1 MATTIQP
8 SFAKG
13 EIGPSLYGRVDTAAY
28 QVALRTAINTVV
40 HSHGGVSN
48 RAGLRFLCPVKDH
61 SNMPVLLPFNFKATD
76 TYVLEFGN
84 LYMRVVR
91 EDAQVL
97 EATKT
102 ITAATQANPVVVSIT
117 AHGYSNGDHVFV
129 SGVGGMTELNGRWF
143 VVANKNAGD
152 FELTSPYDGSNIDGT
167 SFTTYT
173 TGGDCGKVFEISTP
187 YAQADLDKLTFTQS
201 ADVMTITHSSYAIR
215 ELSRTGH
222 NAWTLTQPTFAP
234 SIPDP
239 TTVAVTVNGVDND
252 IYWKYKVTAV
262 KKETFEESLAGIN
275 SSGLTVISATAAN
288 PVNVNITSHNLDT
301 GDEVELTGFTEMTE
315 VNGRRFVITKVDAN
329 NFTLDE
335 EDGTDGRTA
344 ESTGGANTC
353 YATFVGTGT
362 TAAPTGTTVPDNTI
376 TYAAVAGAV
385 RYLIYRAKG
394 GEGDYG
400 FLAETAELTYTDAA
414 LNAGGTASTTLET
427 DLALAPPV
435 ARDPFLL
442 SVDYPGAVGYYQQRR
457 VFGGSTGKPDT
468 SEYSKTGH
476 QSNFSKSRPLQADDA
491 ITATLNSRRV
501 NQIRHYV
508 PGKDLVVL
516 TEGAEWRINSGDNS
530 GFAAETLKQE
540 PQTNWGANYMPPIVV
555 GQTILYGQENS
566 AAVRSL
572 GYQLNIDGYNGTDLT
587 LLAPHI
593 FETYTMVAW
602 GYVRSPDPLTVT
614 VRSDGQ
620 AAAMTFNQEQEV
632 LAWSRWNTRGG
643 KFKWATSVRP
653 SSSEIDE
660 AVYFVVERVIDGN
673 TVGFIERLSSR
684 RFEDIQDAFFVDSG
698 LSLDDPKA
706 VTGSTAAD
714 PVVLTVAAHG
724 FDDGDEVHIEGIQW
738 TPQYDTKDNETNPD
752 QLNGGRYHVLDSATN
767 SFALGSAD
775 REAFVTG
782 VTQANP
788 GVVSAAD
795 HGFSDGDLI
804 NLQDLTGMVEAN
816 NNVYK
821 VTNKTTDTF
830 ELNTVADAT
839 VNTTGFTAYTG
850 GGQVHHVV
858 DGSAFK
864 AYVSGGNARKA
875 VTTIFGLNHLEG
887 EAVDILA
894 NGNVVTDKTIT
905 AGKVTLDQKS
915 SRVHVGKKLVA
926 DVEPL
931 NVEAPDGTI
940 QGKLTKISR
949 VVVRVAKTRGLLI
962 GPTADNLTEMK
973 WRELENMDEPTA
985 MLTGDNQQTLP
996 PSWHSNGRFFVRQ
1009 NSPLP
1014 FTILAL
1020 IPNIEVED

>member
-1 MATTIQP
+1 MATVIQP

-28 QVALRTAINTVV
+28 QVALRTARNVII

-48 RAGLRFLCPVKDH
+48 RPGTRFLCPVKDH
-61 SNMPVLLPFNFKATD
+61 ANIPVLLPFDFKATD

-97 EATKT
+97 ETTKT
-102 ITAATQANPVVVSIT
+102 ITAATKASPVVVDVAS
-117 AHGYSNGDHVFV
+117 HGYSNGDHVFI

-143 VVANKNAGD
+143 IVANKNAGD
-152 FELTSPYDGSNIDGT
+152 FELTSPYDSSNIDGT

-187 YAQADLDKLTFTQS
+187 YAQADLDKLVFTQS
-201 ADVMTITHSSYAIR
+201 ADVMTITHSTYAPR
-215 ELSRTGH
+215 ELGRTDH
-222 NAWTLTQPTFAP
+222 NTWTLTQPTFSP

-239 TTVAVTVNGVDND
+239 ATVAVAVNGADED
-252 IYWKYKVTAV
+252 IYWKYKVTAI
-262 KKETFEESLAGIN
+262 KKDTFEESLAGVRAT
-275 SSGLTVISATAAN
+275 GQTVISATAAN
-288 PVNVNITSHNLDT
+288 PVSVNITAHNLDT

-329 NFTLDE
+329 NFTLDA

-353 YATFVGTGT
+353 FPTFVGTGT
-362 TAAPTGTTVPDNTI
+362 TAAPTGTKIPDNTI
-376 TYAAVAGAV
+376 TYAAVSGAIK
-385 RYLIYRAKG
+385 YLIYRAKG

-400 FLAETAELTYTDAA
+400 FLAETAELTYTDAK
-414 LNAGGTASTTLET
+414 LDAGGTITTLDT
-427 DLALAPPV
+427 DLAVTPPV

-442 SVDYPGAVGYYQQRR
+442 AVNYPGAVGYYQQRR
-457 VFGGSTGKPDT
+457 VFGGSTSKPDT

-476 QSNFSKSRPLQADDA
+476 QSNFSKSRPTQADDA
-491 ITATLNSRRV
+491 ITATLSSRRV
-501 NQIRHYV
+501 NQIRHYI

-540 PQTNWGANYMPPIVV
+540 PQTNWGANFMPPIVV

-572 GYQLNIDGYNGTDLT
+572 GYQLNIDGYSGTDLT

-593 FETYTMVAW
+593 FETHTMVAW

-614 VRSDGQ
+614 TRSDGQ

-632 LAWSRWNTRGG
+632 LAWSRWDTRGG

-653 SSSEIDE
+653 SASEIDE
-660 AVYFVVERVIDGN
+660 AVYFVVERIIDGN
-673 TVGFIERLSSR
+673 TVGFIERLASR

-698 LSLDDPKA
+698 LTLDSPKA
-706 VTGSTAAD
+706 ITGSTAAD

-724 FDDGDEVHIEGIQW
+724 FSDGDEVDIEGIQW
-738 TPQYDTKDNETNPD
+738 TPQYDSIDNETNPD
-752 QLNGGRYHVLDSATN
+752 QLNGGKFHVLDGDTN
-767 SFALGSAD
+767 TFALGSAD
-775 REAFVTG
+775 REAFVTE
-782 VTQANP
+782 VTQADP
-788 GVVSAAD
+788 GVVSAAG
-795 HGFSDGDLI
+795 HGFSNGDLV
-804 NLQDLTGMVEAN
+804 NLHDLAGMVEAN
-816 NNVYK
+816 DTVYK
-821 VTNKTTDTF
+821 VASVTADTF

-839 VNTTGFTAYTG
+839 VDTSAFTAYTG
-850 GGQVHHVV
+850 GGHVHAVL
-858 DGSAFK
+858 DGSSFE
-864 AYVSGGNARKA
+864 AYVSGGNAR
-875 VTTIFGLNHLEG
+875 VVVSTVSGLNHLEG
-887 EAVDILA
+887 EELDILA
-894 NGNVVTDKTIT
+894 NGNVVTGKTVT
-905 AGKVTLDQKS
+905 DGKVTLDEKA
-915 SRVHVGKKLVA
+915 SRVHLGKKMVS
-926 DVEPL
+926 DVETL
-931 NVEAPDGTI
+931 NVEAPEGTI
-940 QGKLTKISR
+940 QGKLTKISQ
-949 VVVRVAKTRGLLI
+949 VAVRVTRTRGLLI
-962 GPTADNLTEMK
+962 GPTSDKLVEMK
-973 WRELENMDEPTA
+973 WRKLENMDEPTA
-985 MLTGDNQQTLP
+985 MLTGDNIQILP
-996 PSWHSNGRFFVRQ
+996 PTWRSNGRFFIRQ

-1020 IPNIEVED
+1020 IPDLEVQD